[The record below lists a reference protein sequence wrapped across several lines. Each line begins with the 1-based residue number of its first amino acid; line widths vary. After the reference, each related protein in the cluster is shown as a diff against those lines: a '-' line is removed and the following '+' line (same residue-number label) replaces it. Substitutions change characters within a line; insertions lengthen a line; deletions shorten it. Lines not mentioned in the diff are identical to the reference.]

1 MDSVH
6 KFSIFRIKISKFSIF
21 CLFMQNVNFHMTRFF
36 YILILVCGVNMTYGA
51 DFFVATNGNNNAS
64 GTISSP
70 LSSVSEAISRM
81 SSGDSCFIRTGR
93 YHEEIVLN
101 SRNDLSFFA
110 YNDETVV
117 FDGTKEINLSWE
129 PHAGNIYKS
138 NVDET
143 FWQLFANEEM
153 QIPARWP
160 NARLDDLSVWDQ
172 ENNWAKVVYDT
183 SKTDF
188 TDQPTTHSDLSAL
201 GFSVSNAIAV
211 MNVGSFKSYA
221 RKILTHS
228 SNSSDFS
235 VNAVGNRKAANY
247 QYYFLEGKLELL
259 DSENEW
265 FLDQDNLILYAWGDL
280 SSTWRGKVQDY
291 AFSFTNCN
299 DITISGIDFFATT
312 VSFKNCDRARVE
324 HGKFDYPSCTKRML
338 GEENA
343 PPPMTTFDGG
353 GNHIFYN
360 NEMRY
365 ADTPAVYMTSGLNNK
380 IENCLFEYID
390 WSSADLPSLMMTVY
404 MRGTGSIFNRNSA
417 HTTGASAFLD
427 VNSAVLATS
436 NAVWNTG
443 LVQNDGSIV
452 QLTIG
457 AQPNS
462 ETAYNWFYDTEKY
475 GARFDAS
482 TALGSPTGSNGLMH
496 HNVGFNLNATIMQ
509 KGDYHQCINNTSFDT
524 VNNGIIILSDNV
536 STNTGTVIRN
546 NAAER
551 IGSHRKNNVALTS
564 VMDHSHNWNGYEYSS
579 ADIRTV
585 LRDPD
590 NLDLR
595 PKPHSTLIDNG
606 KIEGI
611 ITQGYIGSAPDIGAY
626 EAGAS
631 SYWIPGRQEEQA
643 SHPIPPNNSNNV
655 KSSAALMWRKALSS
669 TSSKVYLGTSSNQVA
684 VADESSNLFK
694 GEFDNNIF
702 DPLGLS
708 AGTYFWRVDEQ
719 TESGIVQGNVWTF
732 EIPSSD
738 EKPGSLQE
746 INVSN
751 VSLNSAQINYSLSGD
766 ISSDLLVKWWKANGV
781 TNTTQLF
788 SVSGTGSYVM
798 GNLSEETT
806 YFYNIS
812 SSNSFGSSLTNI
824 SSFETTTNDNPVVDN
839 SAVIFSDDFESTPIG
854 SIPND
859 EKWNSIITLNG
870 GEIIVDYDDD
880 HVLRLNNPSSNP
892 DGARTTISTVGVFN
906 ESSLITV
913 SFDSYFDS
921 NVIPSGSF
929 FLGAGNG
936 SLASHQNQIRKVS
949 MREVGMLDTWH
960 HFDWIVNQTGASIS
974 YPANGNIK
982 NLPSGSFDLWRDG
995 ALVIS
1000 NSTEKT
1006 SSSQDIPLDD
1016 TTLISSIGFTANKND
1031 MIDWRINNLKVRD
1044 EAYII
1049 NQLSPYEIWASNYGI
1064 IDEDNDLDNDGIN
1077 NLFEYGIGTEPL
1089 DSLDGPQRLPK
1100 LSKNGEELSFIYY
1113 KRNDSELHGL
1123 GYFIESTSNL
1133 INNDWQTHGFEQE
1146 NIEIVNSEIVR
1157 VTNNVEI
1164 LDNQKFYRMRINLN

>member
-1 MDSVH
+1 M
-6 KFSIFRIKISKFSIF
+6 K
-21 CLFMQNVNFHMTRFF
+21 RFLN
-36 YILILVCGVNMTYGA
+36 ILILVSGISITNAA
-51 DFFVATNGNNNAS
+51 DYFVATNGNDNAS

-81 SSGDSCFIRTGR
+81 SAGDTCFIRGGR

-110 YNDETVV
+110 YDDETVI
-117 FDGTKEINLSWE
+117 FDGTEEINVSWE
-129 PHAGNIYKS
+129 PYIGNIYKS
-138 NVDET
+138 NVDNY

-172 ENNWAKVVYDT
+172 ENNWAKVIYDT

-188 TDQPTTHSDLSAL
+188 TDQPTAHSDLGSL
-201 GFSVSNAIAV
+201 GFSVSNSIAV

-221 RKILTHS
+221 RRVLTHS
-228 SNSSDFS
+228 SNSSDFT

-265 FLDQDNLILYAWGDL
+265 YLDQDNLILYAWGDL

-291 AFSFTNCN
+291 AFSFTNCD
-299 DITISGIDFFATT
+299 DITLSGIDFFATT
-312 VSFKNCDRARVE
+312 VSFINCERARVE

-338 GEENA
+338 GIDATVPE
-343 PPPMTTFDGG
+343 MTKFDGG

-360 NEMRY
+360 NEIRY
-365 ADTPAVYMTSGLNNK
+365 ADTPAIYMTSGTDNK

-404 MRGTGSIFNRNSA
+404 MRGTGSIFNGNTA

-482 TALGSPTGSNGLMH
+482 TAAGSPTGSNGLMH

-509 KGDYHQCINNTSFDT
+509 KGDYHQCLNNTSFDT

-536 STNTGTVIRN
+536 SSNLGTVIRN

-551 IGSHRKNNVALTS
+551 IGSHRKNNVSLTS
-564 VMDHSHNWNGYEYSS
+564 IMDFSHNWNGYEYSS

-595 PKPHSTLIDNG
+595 PKPHSILIDNG

-611 ITQGYIGSAPDIGAY
+611 VTQGFIGSAPDIGAY

-631 SYWIPGRQEEQA
+631 SYWIPGRQEELA
-643 SHPIPPNNSNNV
+643 SHPIPPNNSNDI
-655 KSSAALMWRKALSS
+655 KSSAALMWRKALNS
-669 TSSKVYLGTSSNQVA
+669 TSSKVYLGSSSNQVA
-684 VADESSNLFK
+684 VANESSALYK
-694 GEFDNNIF
+694 GEFENNLY

-708 AGTYFWRVDEQ
+708 SGTYFWRVDEH
-719 TESGIVQGNVWTF
+719 TASGIVQGNIWTF
-732 EIPSSD
+732 EVPSSNGL
-738 EKPGSLQE
+738 PSNFQE
-746 INVSN
+746 VVASD
-751 VSLNSAQINYSLSGD
+751 VSLNSAKINYSLVGD
-766 ISSDLLVKWWKANGV
+766 ISSDIRLKWWKENGV
-781 TNTTQLF
+781 TNETQLF
-788 SVSGTGSYVM
+788 SVSGAGFYEID
-798 GNLSEETT
+798 NLAEQST
-806 YFYNIS
+806 YYYEIS
-812 SSNSFGSSLTNI
+812 SSNSFGSSSTYIN
-824 SSFETTTNDNPVVDN
+824 SFETTTNNNPVVDDSN
-839 SAVIFSDDFESTPIG
+839 IIFSDDFESTPIG
-854 SIPND
+854 SAPNA
-859 EKWNSIITLNG
+859 EKWNHVVTLND
-870 GEIIVDYDDD
+870 GEVIIDYDDD
-880 HVLRLNNPSSNP
+880 QILRLNNPSINP
-892 DGARTTISTVGVFN
+892 DGARTTISAVNAFDECALV
-906 ESSLITV
+906 TV
-913 SFDSYFDS
+913 SFNSYFDS
-921 NVIPSGSF
+921 SVTPSGSF

-949 MREVGMLDTWH
+949 MREIATLDTWH

-1006 SSSQDIPLDD
+1006 SSTQTIPLDD
-1016 TTLISSIGFTANKND
+1016 TTLISSIGFTVNKND
-1031 MIDWRINNLKVRD
+1031 MVDWRINNLKVRD
-1044 EAYII
+1044 DAYMI
-1049 NQLSPYEIWASNYGI
+1049 NQLSPYQLWASNYGI
-1064 IDEDNDLDNDGIN
+1064 TNEENDLDNDGLN

-1100 LSKNGEELSFIYY
+1100 INKNDGDLNLIYY
-1113 KRNDSELHGL
+1113 KRNDAQSHGL
-1123 GYFIESTSNL
+1123 EYFIESSTNL
-1133 INNDWQTHGFEQE
+1133 VGDVWQIHGFDE
-1146 NIEIVNSEIVR
+1146 NNFEVISSEIIR
-1157 VTNNVEI
+1157 VTNNIETI
-1164 LDNQKFYRMRINLN
+1164 DNQKFYRMRIDLN